1 MRMRL
6 TIVAVCAAPLAVG
19 ACNQTYNETEGLTF
33 QAGNAVAHNTAL
45 QLVDPWPA
53 GVQDTNLVVP
63 ADRNGSVANAGAGPA
78 PAAAAPANAPAD
90 D

>member
-1 MRMRL
+1 MKKHL
-6 TIVAVCAAPLAVG
+6 TILAVCAAPLAVG

-63 ADRNGSVANAGAGPA
+63 ADRNGSATQAGAAEA
-78 PAAAAPANAPAD
+78 PAEPATAEA
-90 D
+90 